1 MANFK
6 ALYVGMKQI
15 FIMIFDREVTVSYY
29 FDPFKNSTTTD
40 RTEI

>member
-1 MANFK
+1 MTNFE

-15 FIMIFDREVTVSYY
+15 FIIIVDRKVTVSYC